1 MEQRIDTQR
10 TFRFYLSF
18 EQVISELGEG
28 DQLKLYKAIS
38 RYGLFGEQPQGLTG
52 IAAACWTLIE
62 AVLRK
67 SCVRADAGRKGRG
80 RHGKNRAADESSQQL
95 SLI

>member
-1 MEQRIDTQR
+1 MEQIKAINEQR
-10 TFRFYLSF
+10 TFRFYQSF
-18 EQVISELGEG
+18 EQVISELEEG

-38 RYGLFGEQPQGLTG
+38 RYGLFGEHPEGLTG

-67 SCVRADAGRKGRG
+67 SCVRAEAGRKG
-80 RHGKNRAADESSQQL
+80 KNRHNIKKQ
-95 SLI
+95 

>member
-1 MEQRIDTQR
+1 MELTEQR

-18 EQVISELGEG
+18 EQVISELEEQ

-38 RYGLFGEQPQGLTG
+38 RYGLFGEQPQDLTG
-52 IAAACWTLIE
+52 LAAACWTLIE

-67 SCVRADAGRKGRG
+67 SKVRAEAGRKGAPRS
-80 RHGKNRAADESSQQL
+80 KKTTTNKQA
-95 SLI
+95 